1 MSEQPVTLDSLMDE
15 FVCDMVVADDEL
27 SDSIFTCVDNFIDDL
42 WLRVMEDEDS
52 VFETDRDEGNLPFNY
67 IIDKVLERIDT
78 IEDISS
84 KAYMQALAK
93 SLGVDNVEDGSINLM
108 DPDYCED
115 IMFDEINPEDF
126 QLYISVPN
134 VDGDADERDTF
145 WSTDD
150 GTNMNSTY
158 DSIFNA

>member
-1 MSEQPVTLDSLMDE
+1 MSQPVTLDSLMTD

-42 WLRVMEDEDS
+42 CLRVMDDENNI
-52 VFETDRDEGNLPFNY
+52 FEADRDEGELPFNY

-78 IEDISS
+78 VEDIANDSYGEVLKKQLGL
-84 KAYMQALAK
+84 KADDEHL
-93 SLGVDNVEDGSINLM
+93 NNM

-115 IMFDEINPEDF
+115 VNFDEITPEDF
-126 QLYISVPN
+126 QLYISVTN
-134 VDGDADERDTF
+134 VDGDADENDVQFT
-145 WSTDD
+145 TDD
-150 GTNMNSTY
+150 GTNVNSDY

>member
-1 MSEQPVTLDSLMDE
+1 MSQPVTLDSLMTD

-42 WLRVMEDEDS
+42 CLRVMDDENNI
-52 VFETDRDEGNLPFNY
+52 FEADRDEGELPFNY

-78 IEDISS
+78 VEDIANDSYCEVLKKQLGL
-84 KAYMQALAK
+84 KA
-93 SLGVDNVEDGSINLM
+93 DNEHLNNM

-115 IMFDEINPEDF
+115 VNFDEITPEDF

-134 VDGDADERDTF
+134 VDGDADENDVNFT
-145 WSTDD
+145 TDN
-150 GTNMNSTY
+150 GTNVNSDY

>member
-1 MSEQPVTLDSLMDE
+1 MSNPVTLDSLMSD

-42 WLRVMEDEDS
+42 CLRVMDDENS
-52 VFETDRDEGNLPFNY
+52 VFETDRDEGELPFNY
-67 IIDKVLERIDT
+67 IIDKVLEKIDT
-78 IEDISS
+78 NEEIASTS
-84 KAYMQALAK
+84 YMSAMAR
-93 SLGVDNVEDGSINLM
+93 SLGVEKDMDSDLNYM

-115 IMFDEINPEDF
+115 VNFDEIDAEDF
-126 QLYISVPN
+126 QLFVGAVN
-134 VDGDADERDTF
+134 VDGDADEGDVH

>member
-1 MSEQPVTLDSLMDE
+1 MSQPVTLDSLMTD

-42 WLRVMEDEDS
+42 CLRVMDDENNI
-52 VFETDRDEGNLPFNY
+52 FEADRDEGELPFNY

-78 IEDISS
+78 VEDIASDS
-84 KAYMQALAK
+84 YGEVLKKQLGLKADDEHL
-93 SLGVDNVEDGSINLM
+93 NNM

-115 IMFDEINPEDF
+115 VNFDELTPEDF
-126 QLYISVPN
+126 QLYIAVPN
-134 VDGDADERDTF
+134 IDGEADERDVDWT
-145 WSTDD
+145 TND
-150 GTNMNSTY
+150 GTNVDSTY

>member
-1 MSEQPVTLDSLMDE
+1 METLDSLMSD

-42 WLRVMEDEDS
+42 CLRVMDDENS
-52 VFETDRDEGNLPFNY
+52 IFETDRDEGNLPFNY

-84 KAYMQALAK
+84 ASYMQAMAK
-93 SLGVDNVEDGSINLM
+93 SLGVAKGEGSDTNFM
-108 DPDYCED
+108 DPDYCEEVN
-115 IMFDEINPEDF
+115 FDEINAEDF

-134 VDGDADERDTF
+134 VDGEADERDASWTE
-145 WSTDD
+145 DD

-158 DSIFNA
+158 DSIFGA

>member
-1 MSEQPVTLDSLMDE
+1 MSQPVTLDSLMTD

-42 WLRVMEDEDS
+42 CLRVMDDENNI
-52 VFETDRDEGNLPFNY
+52 FEADRDEGELPFNY

-78 IEDISS
+78 VEDIASDS
-84 KAYMQALAK
+84 YGEVLKKQLGLKADDEHL
-93 SLGVDNVEDGSINLM
+93 NNM

-115 IMFDEINPEDF
+115 VNFDEITPEDF

-134 VDGDADERDTF
+134 VDGDADENDVNFT
-145 WSTDD
+145 TDD
-150 GTNMNSTY
+150 GTNVNSDY

>member
-1 MSEQPVTLDSLMDE
+1 
-15 FVCDMVVADDEL
+15 
-27 SDSIFTCVDNFIDDL
+27 
-42 WLRVMEDEDS
+42 
-52 VFETDRDEGNLPFNY
+52 
-67 IIDKVLERIDT
+67 
-78 IEDISS
+78 
-84 KAYMQALAK
+84 MQALAK
-93 SLGVDNVEDGSINLM
+93 SLGVDNVDDGSINLM

>member
-1 MSEQPVTLDSLMDE
+1 MSQPVTLDSLMTD

-42 WLRVMEDEDS
+42 CLRVMDDENNI
-52 VFETDRDEGNLPFNY
+52 FEADRDEGELPFNY

-78 IEDISS
+78 VEDIASDS
-84 KAYMQALAK
+84 YGEVLKKQLGLKADDEHL
-93 SLGVDNVEDGSINLM
+93 NNM

-115 IMFDEINPEDF
+115 VNFDEITPEDF

-134 VDGDADERDTF
+134 VDGDADENDIHFT
-145 WSTDD
+145 TDD
-150 GTNMNSTY
+150 GTNVNSDY

>member
-1 MSEQPVTLDSLMDE
+1 MSQPVTLDSLMTD

-42 WLRVMEDEDS
+42 CLRVMDDENNI
-52 VFETDRDEGNLPFNY
+52 FEADRDEGELPFNF

-78 IEDISS
+78 VEDIANDSYGEVLKKQLGL
-84 KAYMQALAK
+84 KADDEHL
-93 SLGVDNVEDGSINLM
+93 NNM

-115 IMFDEINPEDF
+115 VNFDEITPEDF

-134 VDGDADERDTF
+134 VDGDANENDVCFT
-145 WSTDD
+145 TDD
-150 GTNMNSTY
+150 GTNVNSDY